1 MLTTLFLGL
10 VPAFSLSSLSSP
22 SATLKALTALPTC
35 GPLVSVSQEAERAA
49 PRRSSEDAKDL
60 CDNAIRWLRSQQR
73 EDGSYGD
80 VGETALV
87 LAALALSPRAY
98 TASEGPFVTRAL
110 DALAARQRDDG
121 AICAADADPLAA
133 LEQTIAAARAL
144 ALYDGAT
151 AGAALQKA
159 EAFLRVPTTTPMALG
174 KLEAEAALLLVE
186 RTEAEIT
193 PDGRIDGPGGAVR
206 ATAERVLALAAAA
219 KAIKKIEVAAPST
232 ATALPKYTP
241 ADRAAADVALVRGSA
256 FLVATTEGDSG
267 LWGAGG
273 RPDPGI
279 TALVTSALMAV
290 PKDQR
295 SAEHEAAITRGL
307 AHLRSLQHEDG
318 SIHVGGAL
326 TNYVTS
332 ASVLALTE
340 TGDPADA
347 ERVRRATEFL
357 RVLQA
362 DEGEGYGPDH
372 KYYGGIGYG
381 GDERPDLSNVWL
393 AASALEAAGISDD
406 DEALAKM
413 VAFLERTQNRTESND
428 LVLVEGGVTIRPGND
443 GGAGYAPGQSKAGTV
458 TLPDG
463 SVSPRSYGSM
473 TYALLGCYL
482 FAGVDKSDPRVV
494 AAFEWI
500 RANYTLDLNPGFEAS
515 GDPAAPYQ
523 GLFYYFNAMAKAL
536 HAYGEETIVDAD
548 GIAHDWRSELA
559 GRLVSLQRPD
569 GSWLN
574 ENSPRWWEGNPVL
587 ATAYA
592 MITLDDALPRAAT
605 AEAGA
610 PVR

>member
-1 MLTTLFLGL
+1 MLTTFFLGL
-10 VPAFSLSSLSSP
+10 VPALSPHSFTTPAAP
-22 SATLKALTALPTC
+22 SAASAAPFTQDDDSEKLPT
-35 GPLVSVSQEAERAA
+35 
-49 PRRSSEDAKDL
+49 SEDVKDL
-60 CDNAIRWLRSQQR
+60 ADHGVRWLRSQQKA
-73 EDGSYGD
+73 DGSYGS
-80 VGETALV
+80 VVETARV
-87 LAALALSPRAY
+87 LAAFALSPRAY
-98 TASEGPFVTRAL
+98 TASEGPFVARAI
-110 DALAARQRDDG
+110 DALAALQRDDG
-121 AICAADADPLAA
+121 AICAADASPIGA
-133 LEQTIAAARAL
+133 LESTLAAARAL

-159 EAFLRVPTTTPMALG
+159 EAFLRVPSAEPLALP
-174 KLEAEAALLLVE
+174 KLDLRTVYLQVALIRE
-186 RTEAEIT
+186 GRSIDGNSHG
-193 PDGRIDGPGGAVR
+193 PDGAVL
-206 ATAERVLALAAAA
+206 ATADSVLVLSAAA
-219 KAIKKIEVAAPST
+219 KAIKKLEVAAPST

-241 ADRAAADVALVRGSA
+241 ADRAAADIALVRGSA
-256 FLVATTEGDSG
+256 FLVATTEDDSG

-273 RPDPGI
+273 RADPGI

-295 SAEHEAAITRGL
+295 SAEHEAAIIRGL

-318 SIHVGGAL
+318 SIHIGGAL

-347 ERVRRATEFL
+347 ERVRRAVGFL

-381 GDERPDLSNVWL
+381 GDERPDLSNLWL

-413 VAFLERTQNRTESND
+413 IAFLERTQNRTESND

-536 HAYGEETIVDAD
+536 DAYGEETIVDAD
-548 GIAHDWRSELA
+548 GVAHDWRSEIA

-592 MITLDDALPRAAT
+592 MITLDDALPRAA

>member
-1 MLTTLFLGL
+1 MLNTPLI
-10 VPAFSLSSLSSP
+10 
-22 SATLKALTALPTC
+22 ALALALPHATA
-35 GPLVSVSQEAERAA
+35 PLATAPAPLPVATSSQEPTQA

-60 CDNAIRWLRSQQR
+60 CDRGIRWLRAQQR
-73 EDGSYGD
+73 EDGSYGT
-80 VGETALV
+80 VAETSAV

-110 DALAARQRDDG
+110 DSLAARQRTDG
-121 AICAADADPLAA
+121 AICDADAAPLDAI
-133 LEQTIAAARAL
+133 EQTAAAARAL
-144 ALYDGAT
+144 ALYDGAS
-151 AGAALQKA
+151 AGAALQRA
-159 EAFLRVPTTTPMALG
+159 EAFLRVPAAPPQTLGRLEPEVALR
-174 KLEAEAALLLVE
+174 LVE
-186 RTEAEIT
+186 RTESEMSLE
-193 PDGRIDGPGGAVR
+193 GRVDGPHGPVA

-219 KAIKKIEVAAPST
+219 KAIRSLEGKQAST
-232 ATALPKYTP
+232 ATALPQYTP
-241 ADRAAADVALVRGSA
+241 ADRASADQALLRGAA
-256 FLVATTEGDSG
+256 FLVASTEGAGTADDSG

-279 TALVTSALMAV
+279 TALVVSALMAV
-290 PKDQR
+290 PVDQR
-295 SAEHEAAITRGL
+295 SPEHTAAITRGL
-307 AHLRSLQHEDG
+307 AHLRSLQTEDG
-318 SIHVGGAL
+318 SIHVGGQL
-326 TNYVTS
+326 VSYVTS

-340 TGDPADA
+340 TGDPADL
-347 ERVRRATEFL
+347 ERVRRATAYL
-357 RVLQA
+357 KVLQA

-413 VAFLERTQNRTESND
+413 VKFLERTQNRTESND

-482 FAGVDKSDPRVV
+482 FAGIDKSDPRVV
-494 AAFEWI
+494 AAFDWI
-500 RANYTLDLNPGFEAS
+500 RANYTLDLNPGFESS
-515 GDPAAPYQ
+515 GDPSAPYQ

-548 GIAHDWRSELA
+548 GVAHAWRSELA

-569 GSWLN
+569 GSWVN

-592 MITLDDALPRAAT
+592 MITLDEALPRVAAAST
-605 AEAGA
+605 
-610 PVR
+610 PR